1 MAASTKKSSS
11 RWRATDWPKSVG
23 IYGMRTIDR
32 CAMCIYSAVTSALAI
47 CVLGLLLLPE
57 IRSLFRRQSM
67 TPNPT
72 TRKLPVPVRQGS
84 DIFAI
89 MPDGERVKVDP
100 LAAKTH
106 AMAWVDVIS
115 GLAVYQGTKLPD

>member
-1 MAASTKKSSS
+1 
-11 RWRATDWPKSVG
+11 
-23 IYGMRTIDR
+23 MRTIDR

-67 TPNPT
+67 TPAPDPN
-72 TRKLPVPVRQGS
+72 RRRLPIPIRQGS

-106 AMAWVDVIS
+106 AMAWVDVVT